1 MNAINLTIAYFL
13 TVVGIVPRVA
23 GISGMSGIPIVI
35 TGFVEGSWKIAA
47 LQVVLVALSTLVWYP
62 FFRKADKEAYEL
74 EQSSENQ

>member
-1 MNAINLTIAYFL
+1 
-13 TVVGIVPRVA
+13 
-23 GISGMSGIPIVI
+23 MSGIPIVI

-47 LQVVLVALSTLVWYP
+47 LQVALVALSTLVWYP